1 MFKPSL
7 FLLAAG
13 ILPAAAIP
21 AFPGAEGYG
30 ANATGGRGGDVYHVT
45 NLNASGAGSFAEAI
59 STVPAAGRTIVFD
72 VSGYIRFPSG
82 SNGTRLTSSKVT
94 IAGQT
99 APGDGIGFYNN
110 FFRISGDDIV
120 VRHVRFRHG
129 YYGSGGDCVDLDSG
143 CLNAILDHVSMQFST
158 DENMSSFG
166 SPPENLTLQYS
177 LNAWGLE
184 SHSCGGL
191 WDQNHATSHHNLW
204 AHNHTRN
211 PKARPGGLLEWVNN
225 VTYDWDIGFI
235 MGDSQSNQNWKS
247 NVINNY
253 FIGPPGNTHSK
264 AMVKGTVGDNGK
276 PNFTVHLNGNLSD
289 TDGDGLLNGTDK
301 GYTIVEGT
309 GYAPGTSGLTPGAL
323 GYYQSSSA
331 IAGSTTG
338 VTTDAPLLAYKKIIS
353 NAGAL
358 RLDASHTGTVRDEVD
373 TILIGKLTTQTPF
386 HVSRE
391 SQTGASNAGFGFL
404 NSTLAAVDT
413 DRDGMPD
420 HYESALTWNPATQ
433 DHNTALASSGGV
445 ITGTTF
451 FPPGTVAGY
460 TRLEEYLHFLA
471 IPHGTVPR
479 NIVDTP
485 SSIQV
490 DLRRYTSGFAASPTF
505 TVAAI
510 SNGTVA
516 QYLADGVTPSATGP
530 IVKFTPTLNFTGRA
544 RYDFTVT
551 DAAGSSWTQTMAL
564 LVSQSGLPRDL
575 LWKGT
580 GSAWDTTTATNWVRP
595 SGGAT
600 VTYSDG
606 DRVVFDDSG
615 IAQPNVTVTGT
626 LVPTT
631 VEVNATGSYTLGAG
645 GTGAINSAGTLTKR
659 GTGTLTLAH
668 AETYAGGTSLE
679 AGTLAITNPGS
690 LSGGTIAMLDG
701 TVLTNAYPTGT
712 SASLA
717 AGISVPAGNTATIN
731 TGNRISYSG
740 PITGAGVVNFNV
752 QTTVSRVDLKG
763 TTAAFTGNL
772 NFAGSGGIRLFF
784 NGGTFNGFDNATV
797 DLSGSVGFQ
806 PQTNSGGNTLNIAS
820 LSSIN
825 AGANLSG
832 GSAGAV
838 AYVIGAKG
846 TDTSFAGTITGN
858 ASLTKTGAGTLTL
871 GGANNHTG
879 ATAVNQGELLVDG
892 SLGTTAVTVASGAL
906 LGGDGTLGGSLTAA
920 SGAILSPGTIPF
932 TGANL
937 TANGG
942 VALNGNTLYFD
953 MTSNAGGANDKIVMG
968 GGNLAFSGT
977 QAFQFYLI
985 EGTLNAGT
993 YDLITGASTTSGTP
1007 TFTHN
1012 LAASS
1017 RQTFSIAMSGTTVR
1031 LTVTGNPATITWTGA
1046 TSTNWDT
1053 TTANNWTGAS
1063 PNTFS
1068 NNDAVI
1074 FDDTSTVNTVNIGA
1088 AVAPRNITFNNVT
1101 RAYTI
1106 GGAAGIT
1113 SGALV
1118 KNGAAALTLSGSNS
1132 PASTTINSGATITFA
1147 NDTANIGGLGTGPI
1161 TFNGGTL
1168 SMYNNQSGFSS
1179 STMNLIVPAGQTGTI
1194 HADSRHDFYGTLTGS
1209 GTLNFRAPWIRTN
1222 LFSDWSTFTG
1232 TLNVT
1237 TDADGGE
1244 LRMSTNYYFPGF
1256 PLASVNLSDRV
1267 WAYYIGIL
1275 SEGEG
1280 TIIEIGE
1287 LSGGSLSGL
1296 RGGATGGRNFTYRIG
1311 AKTAVAN
1318 EVVFAGTIEEQNAD
1332 TITSFVKTGVGS
1344 WKLGGACSW
1353 NGGMSVEQGTL
1364 AISGSVSSRAAV
1376 GVASGAALTLSNGS
1390 VTTDSVSIASGASL
1404 NGYGTIAADLVCN
1417 GTFTARGFS
1426 TGTPGTLSVTGGSFF
1441 DGSSLMKMRGGISS
1455 DLITIGGDLNL
1466 AGTVQVAL
1474 APGTGFGRYPLF
1486 TYGGALSGSAALTGI
1501 PVGTIA
1507 HLSTTTAGQV
1517 VLVIDDSDEDGLPD
1531 SWEQTNFGGLTQT
1544 ADGDKDSDGTS
1555 NLAEYRLG
1563 LNPSS
1568 GASAFKSTVSDSGR
1582 TITWPSANGIVF
1594 TVKRSLTLE
1603 GTWQTL
1609 GTVTGGV
1616 GNTASFT
1623 DPASFEKA
1631 FYKVEFTP

>member
-1 MFKPSL
+1 MLKPNL
-7 FLLAAG
+7 FFLAAG

-30 ANATGGRGGDVYHVT
+30 ANAIGGRGGDVYHVT
-45 NLNASGAGSFAEAI
+45 NLNASGAGSFAEGI
-59 STVPAAGRTIVFD
+59 GTVPAAGRTIVFD
-72 VSGYIRFPSG
+72 VSGYIRLPSG

-110 FFRISGDDIV
+110 FFRISGDDII

-235 MGDSQSNQNWKS
+235 MGDSQSNQDWKS

-264 AMVKGTVGDNGK
+264 ALVKGTVGDNGK

-301 GYTIVEGT
+301 GYGIVEGT
-309 GYAPGTSGLTPGAL
+309 SYAPGTGGLTPGAA
-323 GYYQSSSA
+323 GYYQSSNA
-331 IAGSTTG
+331 ITGSTVG
-338 VTTDAPLLAYKKIIS
+338 VTTDAPLLAYKKIVS

-358 RLDASHTGTVRDEVD
+358 RLDASHAGTIRDEVD
-373 TILIGKLTTQTPF
+373 TILMGKLTTQTHF

-391 SQTGASNAGFGFL
+391 SDTGASNSGFGVL
-404 NSTLAAVDT
+404 NSTLAPVDT

-420 HYESALTWNPATQ
+420 YYESALAWNPATQ

-451 FPPGTVAGY
+451 FPTGTAAGY

-485 SSIQV
+485 SSIQI
-490 DLRRYTSGFAASPTF
+490 DLRRYTSGFALSPSF

-510 SNGTVA
+510 SNGNVT

-530 IVKFTPTLNFTGRA
+530 VVRFTPTLNFTGRA
-544 RYDFTVT
+544 RFDFTVT
-551 DAAGSSWTQTMAL
+551 DAAGSAWTQTMAL

-575 LWKGT
+575 LWKGSGNT
-580 GSAWDTTTATNWVRP
+580 WDTTTATNWLRP
-595 SGGAT
+595 AGGAT

-606 DRVVFDDSG
+606 DRVVFDQSG

-626 LVPTT
+626 LVPAT
-631 VEVNATGSYTLGAG
+631 VEVNATGNYTLGTG
-645 GTGAINSAGTLTKR
+645 GTGSLNSAGTLTKR

-679 AGTLAITNPGS
+679 AGTLAIANPGS
-690 LSGGTIAMLDG
+690 LAGGAIAMLDG
-701 TVLTNAYPTGT
+701 TALTNAYPTGT
-712 SASLA
+712 SASLP
-717 AGISVPAGNTATIN
+717 AGINVPADSTATIN

-740 PITGAGVVNFNV
+740 PMTGAGIVNFNV
-752 QTTVSRVDLKG
+752 ETTVSRVDLKG
-763 TTAAFTGNL
+763 ATAAFAGNL
-772 NFAGSGGIRLFF
+772 NFTNGGGVRLFF
-784 NGGTFNGFDNATV
+784 NGGSFNGFDNASV
-797 DLSGSVGFQ
+797 NLAGSIGFQ
-806 PQTNSGGNTLNIAS
+806 PQTNSGGNTLNIGA
-820 LSSIN
+820 LSGTN
-825 AGANLSG
+825 TAANLGG
-832 GSAGAV
+832 GSAGTV
-838 AYVIGAKG
+838 AYAIGAKG
-846 TDTSFAGTITGN
+846 TDTTFAGTITGN

-871 GGANNHTG
+871 GGVNTYTG
-879 ATAVNQGELLVDG
+879 ATAVNQGALLIDG
-892 SLGTTAVTVASGAL
+892 SFGTTATTVASGAL
-906 LGGDGTLGGSLTAA
+906 LGGDGTLGGSLTASA
-920 SGAILSPGTIPF
+920 GAILSPGTIPF
-932 TGANL
+932 TGAAF

-942 VALNGNTLYFD
+942 LALNGNTLYYD

-977 QAFQFYLI
+977 QYFQFYLI
-985 EGTLNAGT
+985 DGTLNAGT
-993 YDLITGASTTSGTP
+993 YDLITGAATTSGTP

-1012 LAASS
+1012 LPASS
-1017 RQTFSIAMSGTTVR
+1017 RQTFAIAMFGTTVR

-1046 TSTNWDT
+1046 TSANWDT
-1053 TTANNWTGAS
+1053 TTANNWTGAV

-1068 NNDAVI
+1068 SNDAVV
-1074 FDDTSTVNTVNIGA
+1074 FDDTSTVNNVNIGA
-1088 AVAPRNITFNNVT
+1088 AVAPRSTTFNNAT
-1101 RAYTI
+1101 RAYTL
-1106 GGAAGIT
+1106 GGTAGIT

-1118 KNGAAALTLSGSNS
+1118 KNGAAALTLTGTNS
-1132 PASTTINSGATITFA
+1132 PWNTTINAGATITFA

-1179 STMNLIVPAGQTGTI
+1179 STMNLIVPAGQTGTLN
-1194 HADSRHDFYGTLTGS
+1194 ADSRHDIYGTLTGS

-1222 LFSDWSTFTG
+1222 LFCDWSDFTG
-1232 TLNVT
+1232 TLNIT

-1244 LRMSTNYYFPGF
+1244 LRMSSNYYFPGF
-1256 PLASVNLSDRV
+1256 PLATVNLADRV
-1267 WAYYIGIL
+1267 WAYYTGIL

-1311 AKTAVAN
+1311 AKTPAAN
-1318 EVVFAGTIEEQNAD
+1318 EVVFAGTIQEQNAD
-1332 TITSFVKTGVGS
+1332 TTTSIVKTGAGS
-1344 WKLGGACSW
+1344 WKLSGAGSW
-1353 NGGMSVEQGTL
+1353 NGGTSVEQGTL
-1364 AISGSVSSRAAV
+1364 AISGNVSSTAAV
-1376 GVASGAALTLSNGS
+1376 GVASGAALSLSNGS
-1390 VTTDSVSIASGASL
+1390 VVTDSVTIASGASL
-1404 NGYGTIAADLVCN
+1404 TGYGAISADLVCN

-1426 TGTPGTLSVTGGSFF
+1426 TGTPGTLSVTDGAFF
-1441 DGSSLMKMRGGISS
+1441 DGSSLMKMRGGVSS
-1455 DLITIGGDLNL
+1455 DLIAVSGDLNL

-1486 TYGGALSGSAALTGI
+1486 TYGGALSGSALLTGI
-1501 PVGTIA
+1501 PAGTTA
-1507 HLSTTTAGQV
+1507 HLSTSTAGQV
-1517 VLVIDDSDEDGLPD
+1517 ALVIDDGDEDGLPD
-1531 SWEQTNFGGLTQT
+1531 SWEQANFGGLTET
-1544 ADGDKDSDGTS
+1544 AAGDKDGDGTS

-1568 GASAFKSTVSDSGR
+1568 AASAFKSTVSATGR

-1594 TVKRSLTLE
+1594 TVKRNLTLE
-1603 GTWQTL
+1603 GEWQTL
-1609 GTVTGGV
+1609 GTVTGGASS
-1616 GNTASFT
+1616 TASFT
-1623 DPASFEKA
+1623 DTAAFDKA
-1631 FYKVEFTP
+1631 FYKIEFTP